1 MKKKNCK
8 IFLTSGRSDCC
19 SLQRSEA
26 KGLARGEVWI
36 EDMVWLSDQVAGYI
50 WSSFSSQSSRINQC
64 VAQLHQGNRPGHR
77 EEGGVLVQLPCHPG
91 SQVLP
96 LFQTQLSLCP
106 VLASN
111 VSYQHLSQSSELF
124 NISRYGLVMSIVATR
139 DLVAGE
145 EIFVSYNYALEKA
158 PEWYQVLQPSIKM
171 IFVRY
176 LRVLSFKSSYAGNLV
191 CSPKRRPRPERAG
204 NLRVVR
210 QVILDSTPFLSLVI
224 LGFVT
229 T

>member
-1 MKKKNCK
+1 MNKRQAEQHIDKYFKQT
-8 IFLTSGRSDCC
+8 FLTKGHIA
-19 SLQRSEA
+19 LQ
-26 KGLARGEVWI
+26 L
-36 EDMVWLSDQVAGYI
+36 LSICALELMPM
-50 WSSFSSQSSRINQC
+50 C
-64 VAQLHQGNRPGHR
+64 AQLHQGDRPGHR

-111 VSYQHLSQSSELF
+111 VSSHHLSQSSELF

-158 PEWYQVLQPSIKM
+158 PEWYQVL
-171 IFVRY
+171 
-176 LRVLSFKSSYAGNLV
+176 
-191 CSPKRRPRPERAG
+191 
-204 NLRVVR
+204 
-210 QVILDSTPFLSLVI
+210 
-224 LGFVT
+224 
-229 T
+229 